1 MFNNA
6 SGAIDV
12 SVRMLDG
19 ATLRGALLP
28 GNNGTLESA
37 LSKGSPFLEFVST
50 NGQRNFLAKHQI
62 AYVEP
67 VEPLKKL
74 VLTPKSSRFVD
85 AFSLL
90 GLERPCSLADAKAA
104 YHAKARLYH
113 PDVFAGQ
120 PLPDEVLRYVTDMFR
135 QVNTAFTEVRSE
147 LESVQAA

>member
-50 NGQRNFLAKHQI
+50 NGQRKFLAKHQI
-62 AYVEP
+62 AYIEP

-90 GLERPCSLADAKAA
+90 GLERPC
-104 YHAKARLYH
+104 
-113 PDVFAGQ
+113 
-120 PLPDEVLRYVTDMFR
+120 
-135 QVNTAFTEVRSE
+135 
-147 LESVQAA
+147 